1 MRYRSL
7 ALIAVVALVASSC
20 SADPGGGSPATPAGE
35 DPSAGS
41 AVAGGLSVDQQE
53 LTDAMRL
60 LMLRDEQLSAEFTD
74 DQIGCLSEGLAGAF
88 SDVRRDE
95 LQLDADSLTTSH
107 NDRAS
112 FALGVAY
119 EMTDDETLDV
129 VAGASKCVDWR
140 PAAAEDLVDAGVP
153 PTEAECIASELPD
166 PGIESMVMRTLV
178 IGSTEPAPGFGL
190 TDDESFEATGPCL
203 DVEGTF
209 VDLLVGEA
217 GISEHGAGC
226 LADGLPDW
234 VFETELDVD
243 EDTAN
248 STDEDDEEPS
258 IEYLTALEARCLSPG
273 ELQSLSAASLDDAA
287 SSAIPL
293 EPPAPTELETVAQE
307 SVGPSGGVV
316 AHDGVVISVK
326 SGALSELAEVIIR
339 EPLGEFGSEVG
350 GVVVGIE
357 HLNPVQAPITVTWD
371 VSHLSDTEQR
381 GILMVHWDDDL
392 EDWVPRDVDY
402 EIRDG
407 VLTAEIQEW
416 GFNDWLTKK
425 KEQGKK
431 LLVSGGKKLVSG
443 GKALASDINKAGAK
457 AWNGLKRGPS
467 WAKKQ
472 FENAWTSTQQWT
484 DRAWISATD
493 KLADLSQSAQQF
505 FGRRVAAP
513 RCSDDPL
520 PDWVKDTLD
529 TGISAAAVRVCYERR
544 DGQSI
549 RMLVANNR
557 TFTQIIRTD
566 ADEGWTPAPLLKT
579 PEISVEFIVQTIAH
593 KLLSND
599 ERLFLPGLKQSHVV
613 IERPSSGD
621 PLQHIQ
627 FRNTHDPLT
636 YLFDIVILALSYL
649 PDERLP
655 DRLQLV
661 FEVFLECGVKQLGSY
676 STSYDLDD
684 IGRATVNTMKSC
696 AQNIID
702 PKSELGKEVRTRIA
716 LASNMSEQ
724 EVTDYFKNDRNIGYF
739 SQALKALKVAEGIG
753 VLIDVGAE
761 LLVGTMRWG
770 VLVRGR
776 PASLG
781 DWDPTCSDVAVDSNR
796 LFKNLVFQDVFG
808 GRLEVHEFDA
818 WEPSSARAVSP
829 LSACDVGHRSAVAE
843 DVLTWNLASEAT
855 RIVRDHILALSSSPS
870 SSRVSN
876 TVIVPT
882 YRELAAGG
890 GHVCGI
896 RVDGTVECW
905 GDNAYGQADAP
916 SGQFSMISADWDHSC
931 GIRSDGTVECWG
943 NNASGQADP
952 PSGRF
957 VAISDG
963 GYHSCGLRDDSS
975 VECWGRSAFGRIDAP
990 SGRFAAVSAGGDHS
1004 CGIRDGGA
1012 VECWGYDGL
1021 GQIDAPA
1028 NQFMEVSSGWSHS
1041 CGIRSN
1047 GTVECW
1053 GDNSVGRTDAPSGQ
1067 FTAISAGSEHS
1078 CGIRSNGTVECW
1090 GDNSVGRTDAP
1101 SGQFTAISA
1110 GLDQSCGIRDDGAV
1124 ECWGYDGDR

>member
-95 LQLDADSLTTSH
+95 LQLDADSLTASH
-107 NDRAS
+107 YDRAS

-178 IGSTEPAPGFGL
+178 IGSMESAPGFGL

-217 GISEHGAGC
+217 GISEDGARC

-234 VFETELDVD
+234 VFDTELDVD

-248 STDEDDEEPS
+248 STDEDAEEPS
-258 IEYLTALEARCLSPG
+258 IEDLTELETRCLSPG

-293 EPPAPTELETVAQE
+293 EPPAPTELEIVAQE

-316 AHDGVVISVK
+316 AEDGVVISVP

-350 GVVVGIE
+350 GVVVGVE
-357 HLNPVQAPITVTWD
+357 HLNPVQVPITVTWD
-371 VSHLSDTEQR
+371 VSHLSQIEQSV
-381 GILMVHWDDDL
+381 LFLADWDEDI
-392 EDWVPRDVDY
+392 EDWVPSDIDY

-407 VLTAEIQEW
+407 ILTAEIQ
-416 GFNDWLTKK
+416 DWTSKVPWYRRAWNATGGRVVDTAVAVGSAAVDTGSKAIRKLDNLSIRIGSEIWMVGNQGYTWAEDNAETTWNWTKAK
-425 KEQGKK
+425 
-431 LLVSGGKKLVSG
+431 V
-443 GKALASDINKAGAK
+443 NKA
-457 AWNGLKRGPS
+457 WVYS
-467 WAKKQ
+467 
-472 FENAWTSTQQWT
+472 
-484 DRAWISATD
+484 TD
-493 KLADLSQSAQQF
+493 KLASWSQIVQEAV
-505 FGRRVAAP
+505 GRRVAAP
-513 RCSDDPL
+513 KCSGDSL
-520 PDWVKDTLD
+520 PDWVERRSDI
-529 TGISAAAVRVCYERR
+529 GSSSAAILVCYEN
-544 DGQSI
+544 GGGSTL
-549 RMLVANNR
+549 RMRMSNNR
-557 TFTQIIRTD
+557 TYSQFVYTTGSYSWSEYGLGGFEPSLQWVLQRVAHGQLSSHERIFIPPLKESYVDLEQPSDDSMPWVGFDNETDKID
-566 ADEGWTPAPLLKT
+566 ADDAIVIVFVDIVAILL
-579 PEISVEFIVQTIAH
+579 
-593 KLLSND
+593 
-599 ERLFLPGLKQSHVV
+599 G
-613 IERPSSGD
+613 
-621 PLQHIQ
+621 
-627 FRNTHDPLT
+627 
-636 YLFDIVILALSYL
+636 LFDIEVNDKRAEIFFELL
-649 PDERLP
+649 
-655 DRLQLV
+655 LQ
-661 FEVFLECGVKQLGSY
+661 CGVQQL
-676 STSYDLDD
+676 YDMGLSLQASAKTAQIFSDVVTGCGGQVLDSKSAMGEQFRKKLSSEFGAESVEN
-684 IGRATVNTMKSC
+684 IVSSRKMKS
-696 AQNIID
+696 
-702 PKSELGKEVRTRIA
+702 LGRLLKLWKLGEI
-716 LASNMSEQ
+716 
-724 EVTDYFKNDRNIGYF
+724 VTYLG
-739 SQALKALKVAEGIG
+739 E
-753 VLIDVGAE
+753 VLIE
-761 LLVGTMRWG
+761 QLVGTLYWG
-770 VLVRGR
+770 VSLRG
-776 PASLG
+776 
-781 DWDPTCSDVAVDSNR
+781 
-796 LFKNLVFQDVFG
+796 K
-808 GRLEVHEFDA
+808 
-818 WEPSSARAVSP
+818 
-829 LSACDVGHRSAVAE
+829 LSG
-843 DVLTWNLASEAT
+843 
-855 RIVRDHILALSSSPS
+855 IQQS
-870 SSRVSN
+870 SSRLSN

-882 YRELAAGG
+882 YTEIAAGG

-896 RVDGTVECW
+896 RIGGTVECW

-916 SGQFSMISADWDHSC
+916 SGQFSMVSADWDHSC

-1004 CGIRDGGA
+1004 CGIRDDGA

-1078 CGIRSNGTVECW
+1078 CGIRSDGTVECW
-1090 GDNSVGRTDAP
+1090 GDNSFGRTDAP
-1101 SGQFTAISA
+1101 FGQFTAISA
-1110 GLDQSCGIRDDGAV
+1110 GLDQSCGIGDDGAV

>member
-41 AVAGGLSVDQQE
+41 AVTGGLSVDQQE

-178 IGSTEPAPGFGL
+178 IGSMESAPGFGL

-203 DVEGTF
+203 DVAGTF
-209 VDLLVGEA
+209 LDLLVGDA
-217 GISEHGAGC
+217 GISEDGARC

-234 VFETELDVD
+234 VFDTELDVD

-258 IEYLTALEARCLSPG
+258 IEYLTELEARCLSPG

-316 AHDGVVISVK
+316 AHDGVVISVP

-350 GVVVGIE
+350 GAVVGVE
-357 HLNPVQAPITVTWD
+357 HLNPVQVPITVTWD
-371 VSHLSDTEQR
+371 LSHLSDFEQR
-381 GILMVHWDDDL
+381 TLLLVRWDDDL
-392 EDWVPRDVDY
+392 GDWIPQDLDY

-407 VLTAEIQEW
+407 ILTAEIQEW
-416 GFNDWLTKK
+416 SWYAPDWAKTIIKTGGEAIRKGGEVIQKGGEKAWAITKK
-425 KEQGKK
+425 GAIWAGEKAEETWTKTKEYT
-431 LLVSGGKKLVSG
+431 
-443 GKALASDINKAGAK
+443 NKA
-457 AWNGLKRGPS
+457 WIWS
-467 WAKKQ
+467 
-472 FENAWTSTQQWT
+472 T
-484 DRAWISATD
+484 DR
-493 KLADLSQSAQQF
+493 LAELSQSVQEL

-513 RCSDDPL
+513 RCSSDPL
-520 PDWVKDTLD
+520 PDWVENAGD
-529 TGISAAAVRVCYERR
+529 TGIGAAAVRVCYENGVGER
-544 DGQSI
+544 I
-549 RMLVANNR
+549 RMGVANNR

-566 ADEGWTPAPLLKT
+566 ADEGWTPAPLIAT
-579 PEISVEFIVQTIAH
+579 PAFSVEFMVQTVAH
-593 KLLSND
+593 KLLSNE
-599 ERLFLPGLKQSHVV
+599 ERLFLPALKDSHVT
-613 IERPSSGD
+613 IARPSIGG
-621 PLQHIQ
+621 PHYIQ
-627 FRNTHDPLT
+627 FWHTHNELT
-636 YLFDIVILALSYL
+636 FLFDVGIYALSFL
-649 PDERLP
+649 PDDKLP
-655 DRLQLV
+655 HRVQLI
-661 FEVFLECGVKQLGSY
+661 FEVFFECGLTQLVDFSA
-676 STSYDLDD
+676 SYDLSGM
-684 IGRATVNTMKSC
+684 GRAIVNAMKRC
-696 AQNIID
+696 ATDITD
-702 PKSELGKEVRTRIA
+702 PKSALGKEVRSRMA
-716 LASNMSEQ
+716 LASGISEQ
-724 EVTDYFKNDRNIGYF
+724 EVSDYFKNDRTVARF
-739 SQALKALKVAEGIG
+739 SKAIKLLKIAEGIG
-753 VLIDVGAE
+753 ILVDLAAE
-761 LLVGTMRWG
+761 TAVDTLRWG
-770 VLVRGR
+770 VAVRGR
-776 PASLG
+776 AAALG
-781 DWDPTCSDVAVDSNR
+781 DWDPTCSDIAGDSNR

-808 GRLEVHEFDA
+808 GSFEVHEVDLFDA
-818 WEPSSARAVSP
+818 WKRSSERAVAP
-829 LSACDVGHRSAVAE
+829 LRACDVDYRSTLAE
-843 DVLTWNLASEAT
+843 DVLSWGLDSEAN
-855 RIVRDHILALSSSPS
+855 RIVGDHILALSGSPS
-870 SSRVSN
+870 GGPLSNSAVTSSY
-876 TVIVPT
+876 IAI
-882 YRELAAGG
+882 AAGG

-896 RVDGTVECW
+896 LSEGNVQCW
-905 GDNAYGQADAP
+905 GDNTYGQADAP
-916 SGQFSMISADWDHSC
+916 SARFSVISADWDHSC

-963 GYHSCGLRDDSS
+963 GYHSCGLREDSS
-975 VECWGRSAFGRIDAP
+975 VECWGSSAFGRVDAP

-1004 CGIRDGGA
+1004 CGIRHGGA

-1021 GQIDAPA
+1021 GQIDAPT

-1041 CGIRSN
+1041 CGMRSD

-1053 GDNSVGRTDAPSGQ
+1053 GDNSFGRTDAPSGQ

-1078 CGIRSNGTVECW
+1078 CGMRSDGTVECW
-1090 GDNSVGRTDAP
+1090 GDNSFGRTDAP